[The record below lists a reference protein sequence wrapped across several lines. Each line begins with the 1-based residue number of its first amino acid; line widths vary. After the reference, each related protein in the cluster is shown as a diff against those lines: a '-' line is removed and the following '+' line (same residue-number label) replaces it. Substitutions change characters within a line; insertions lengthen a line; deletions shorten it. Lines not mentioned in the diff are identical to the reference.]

1 MNKFE
6 KILLTAFFIEMFVG
20 GGGRLIDFG
29 FLSIRQVLFILLIL
43 TFMLRII
50 RQRAYLDKR
59 INTFIRFNPLTILI
73 YLLIGSFVF
82 SCLVGIINQHSIS
95 VIVMDFLRVSFIG
108 AYFPLAYYIADDRFS
123 KERIVQIL
131 KYSALAV
138 AIFTIV
144 ISLIGKIFFV
154 TPTEFGRYYYFI
166 NGFMNDDLY
175 FRPSKSVF
183 YKSHLFVLIALMIS
197 LNGVLDKKYTK
208 LDIAILIIGSVSLVW
223 SETRGFLLAF
233 MIAVLTILAFDA
245 RIISHSARKIKGKIS
260 TIFASKQF
268 VKKLTIGMLVVIAVP
283 FLFNYMTL
291 ERFET
296 EVADQSKTT
305 QHYKKDN
312 KKKKEP
318 KVEVNDESVNTRV
331 GDILEGK
338 RILSDPVHF
347 ILGTGY
353 GTDIGGRVTGIEMS
367 FLDIWIEQGFV
378 GLAIWLILCLLIFYN
393 YHVVYKLG
401 RKISTVEVA
410 LLAAFMGMCLLTN
423 INPFINNPLGITFF
437 LVMLIISQSR
447 KEKELAGGFK

>member
-50 RQRAYLDKR
+50 RERAYLDKE

-82 SCLVGIINQHSIS
+82 SAIVGIINEHSLSI
-95 VIVMDFLRVSFIG
+95 IVMDFLRVSFIG

-123 KERIVQIL
+123 KERIVHIL

-154 TPTEFGRYYYFI
+154 TPSAFGDYYYFI

-183 YKSHLFVLIALMIS
+183 YKSHLFVLIALVIS
-197 LNGVLDKKYTK
+197 LNAVLDKKYTK
-208 LDIAILIIGSVSLVW
+208 MDVAILIIGSISLVW

-245 RIISHSARKIKGKIS
+245 RIISKSAKRIKEKIS
-260 TIFASKQF
+260 TI
-268 VKKLTIGMLVVIAVP
+268 
-283 FLFNYMTL
+283 
-291 ERFET
+291 
-296 EVADQSKTT
+296 
-305 QHYKKDN
+305 
-312 KKKKEP
+312 
-318 KVEVNDESVNTRV
+318 
-331 GDILEGK
+331 
-338 RILSDPVHF
+338 
-347 ILGTGY
+347 
-353 GTDIGGRVTGIEMS
+353 
-367 FLDIWIEQGFV
+367 
-378 GLAIWLILCLLIFYN
+378 LLPN
-393 YHVVYKLG
+393 SL
-401 RKISTVEVA
+401 
-410 LLAAFMGMCLLTN
+410 
-423 INPFINNPLGITFF
+423 
-437 LVMLIISQSR
+437 
-447 KEKELAGGFK
+447 